1 LGIKVMREMPEELKA
16 QGQDLFRR
24 GAYDEALTVFQQSA
38 AGFAE
43 QGDVIRQGEMLNNM
57 GVIYRVRREWETA
70 VTTLTQ
76 AQTLFQQ
83 AGDMNR
89 QAQTLGNLGDLHA
102 ASKKPDDAAH
112 CYSQAA
118 ALFAQNNDRD
128 KQSQVLRA
136 LSLLRLRQ
144 GRWLEAM
151 MRMEESLTVAPRLG
165 PGKWLF
171 RWLLRFALGLFG
183 GG

>member
-1 LGIKVMREMPEELKA
+1 MNESPEQLKE
-16 QGQDLFRR
+16 QGQVFFQR
-24 GAYDEALTVFQQSA
+24 GAYDEALAVFEQAA
-38 AGFAE
+38 AGFAG
-43 QGDVIRQGEMLNNM
+43 QDDVVGQGEMLNNM
-57 GVIYRVRREWETA
+57 GVIYRVKREWDTA
-70 VTTLTQ
+70 VATLNQ

-83 AGDMNR
+83 AGDVNR

-102 ASKKPDDAAH
+102 ARKKTDDAAR

-151 MRMEESLTVAPRLG
+151 MRMEESLNAAPRLG

-171 RWLLRFALGLFG
+171 RWLLRFALGLMG
-183 GG
+183 GR

>member
-1 LGIKVMREMPEELKA
+1 MREMPEELKA

-24 GAYDEALTVFQQSA
+24 GAYDEALAVFEQAA

-43 QGDVIRQGEMLNNM
+43 QGDAIGQGEMLNNM

-83 AGDMNR
+83 AGDVNR

-102 ASKKPDDAAH
+102 ARKKPDDAAR
-112 CYSQAA
+112 CYSEAA

-165 PGKWLF
+165 PGRWLF

-183 GG
+183 GR

>member
-1 LGIKVMREMPEELKA
+1 MNDSPEKLKER
-16 QGQDLFRR
+16 GQTLFRR
-24 GAYDEALTVFQQSA
+24 GATDEALAVFEQAA
-38 AGFAE
+38 AGFAG
-43 QGDVIRQGEMLNNM
+43 QDDVVGQGEMLNNM

-83 AGDMNR
+83 AGDVNR
-89 QAQTLGNLGDLHA
+89 QAQTLGNLGDLYA
-102 ASKKPDDAAH
+102 ARKKPDDAARS
-112 CYSQAA
+112 YSQAA
-118 ALFAQNNDRD
+118 SLFAQVKDRD

-144 GRWLEAM
+144 GHWLEAM